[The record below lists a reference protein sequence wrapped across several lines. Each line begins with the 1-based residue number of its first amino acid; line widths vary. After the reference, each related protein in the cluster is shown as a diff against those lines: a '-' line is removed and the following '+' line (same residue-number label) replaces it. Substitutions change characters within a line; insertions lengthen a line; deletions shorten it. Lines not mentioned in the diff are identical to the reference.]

1 MSGLRCAGAWLLAA
15 TTVTADAR
23 ADPFAHAEDDARG
36 QRAPAESSDP
46 LRGSTFIFDQS
57 VSTQTIRLDPS
68 VPLSYVPYY
77 GWWLSLR
84 PRWNFNDHLRVQARF
99 DYYKEF
105 TNSED
110 TTYYRQNVF
119 GDIGTDLVYSRRLA
133 DYGVGKNS
141 KWSLGLRAL
150 WPTSA
155 ASQGSGIYV
164 TLGGLAALSQ
174 KIPLRG
180 DDAPAF
186 NSARLGLSFVYLHPF
201 THAITATD
209 YGNFQMVSQ
218 TDSGASSLSDQLTG
232 YPLTKDALFSIADA
246 SLQILPRLGVAATAI
261 WIDQWHY
268 IPPPSSVATLTGPA
282 SVSRVNDEQFTQF
295 FWFVASVDYELM
307 DEVSLGAG
315 YYDLANVVGM
325 NGQLRSPFLGGE
337 DNAFWSP
344 NACLFVDVTANLDK
358 IWERSMSG
366 AKDRARVGDSIEAAR
381 SAREARLVGQSVR

>member
-1 MSGLRCAGAWLLAA
+1 LSRLRGAAAGLLAA
-15 TTVTADAR
+15 ATVTADAR
-23 ADPFAHAEDDARG
+23 ADPFGHAEDDARG
-36 QRAPAESSDP
+36 QRVTAESSDP
-46 LRGSTFIFDQS
+46 LRGSTLIFDQS
-57 VSTQTIRLDPS
+57 VSTQTIRIDPS
-68 VPLSYVPYY
+68 LPLSYVPYY

-84 PRWNFNDHLRVQARF
+84 PRWNFNDNLRLQARF

-133 DYGVGKNS
+133 DHGMGKDS

-164 TLGGLAALSQ
+164 TLGALAALSQ
-174 KIPLRG
+174 KLPLRG

-201 THAITATD
+201 SRAITGTN

-218 TDSGASSLSDQLTG
+218 TDSGGSSLSDQLTG
-232 YPLTKDALFSIADA
+232 LTLTKDALFSIADA

-282 SVSRVNDEQFTQF
+282 SVSRVNDAQFIQFT
-295 FWFVASVDYELM
+295 WIVASVDYELM

-315 YYDLANVVGM
+315 YYDLANVLGM

-344 NACLFVDVTANLDK
+344 NACLFVDATVNLDK
-358 IWERSMSG
+358 VWERSMSRT
-366 AKDRARVGDSIEAAR
+366 KDRARVGDSIEAAR
-381 SAREARLVGQSVR
+381 SAREARLVGQSVQ